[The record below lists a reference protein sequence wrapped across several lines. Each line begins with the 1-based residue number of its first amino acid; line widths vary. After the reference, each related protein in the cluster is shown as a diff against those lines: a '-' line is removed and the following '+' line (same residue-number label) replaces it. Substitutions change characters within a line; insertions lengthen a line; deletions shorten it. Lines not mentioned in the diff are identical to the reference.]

1 MIFIEYVGH
10 ANTKHYF
17 TFIPHVYTGKKSVSA
32 QHGTNY
38 FASVN
43 ANGAVLADTLCESVL
58 TKHNMAHPYLVV

>member
-17 TFIPHVYTGKKSVSA
+17 TFIPRLHWQKSVLA

-43 ANGAVLADTLCESVL
+43 ANGAVLADTFCESVL
-58 TKHNMAHPYLVV
+58 TKHGAAQRFIAV